1 MWQCFSCQG
10 GINYAINFKGMSY
23 VYSFWMPS
31 PEEFS
36 LWIPTTAD
44 SFSVCVCVCAWAP
57 KKNRCKTQDMDVS
70 ENRSTPKSS
79 ILIGFSIIN
88 HPFYPYLPII
98 QKSPGQSKSGRA
110 KHQLLDEIQVFVR
123 SLRLRKSTKD
133 RCDKLLPRYETPRI
147 SMDVFFKCI
156 SIQSDSI
163 AVILGLCKKPK
174 LWWLHP
180 RELTYPTLGRGKS
193 SSKMAYQGDMLIPW
207 RVTILLT

>member
-1 MWQCFSCQG
+1 
-10 GINYAINFKGMSY
+10 
-23 VYSFWMPS
+23 MPS
-31 PEEFS
+31 ISRGWATYTHSGCPP
-36 LWIPTTAD
+36 LK
-44 SFSVCVCVCAWAP
+44 SFPYEYQPLLTHLVCVCVFVHEP
-57 KKNRCKTQDMDVS
+57 KKKNRCKTQDMDVS

-147 SMDVFFKCI
+147 RMDVFFLNVF
-156 SIQSDSI
+156 QSSRI
-163 AVILGLCKKPK
+163 ALQWYLGFARNPN
-174 LWWLHP
+174 
-180 RELTYPTLGRGKS
+180 
-193 SSKMAYQGDMLIPW
+193 
-207 RVTILLT
+207 